1 MVPGMSG
8 VTGLESLEL
17 EETTNEEIIKNVE
30 KMIANEKKKD
40 EQIGKDKNADA
51 KGLDLNSLA
60 SQAGKAG

>member
-1 MVPGMSG
+1 MSG

-40 EQIGKDKNADA
+40 EQIGKDKNADS
-51 KGLDLNSLA
+51 KSLDLTGLA
-60 SQAGKAG
+60 S